1 MKNTIG
7 KSSDKWEQHAI
18 DFYMKDQSEE
28 RLVENLLLDKIFD
41 DFAATLHKLYEEN
54 TLWNGEKY
62 CPLFTNLL
70 SNKEASNKA
79 EKNICK
85 AMIEKYPNLLNQVLT
100 QLKKIELEMPSP
112 QYKTILLGR
121 IAPLLLMAME
131 INHPIMMQM
140 RVEMKDQ
147 FIKEETD
154 PVNDTTMDDGYSNLP
169 ELIPKH
175 EADKS
180 DDEIPSLMEP
190 ARKTNNAEEM
200 SVLEQIEM
208 WHSE

>member
-1 MKNTIG
+1 
-7 KSSDKWEQHAI
+7 
-18 DFYMKDQSEE
+18 
-28 RLVENLLLDKIFD
+28 
-41 DFAATLHKLYEEN
+41 
-54 TLWNGEKY
+54 
-62 CPLFTNLL
+62 
-70 SNKEASNKA
+70 
-79 EKNICK
+79 
-85 AMIEKYPNLLNQVLT
+85 
-100 QLKKIELEMPSP
+100 
-112 QYKTILLGR
+112 
-121 IAPLLLMAME
+121 
-131 INHPIMMQM
+131 MQM